1 MLEYLKPGTRVR
13 VSSND
18 FYNGADGTLSEHH
31 MIEREVFHRVS
42 FNHPVMFRNMSYAT
56 GVFANSELIELE
68 VRTCLN

>member
-1 MLEYLKPGTRVR
+1 MWEYLKPGTRVR

-18 FYNGADGTLSEHH
+18 FHNGADGILTEHH

-42 FNHPVMFRNMSYAT
+42 FDHPVVFRNTPYVA

-68 VRTCLN
+68 GRTCLN